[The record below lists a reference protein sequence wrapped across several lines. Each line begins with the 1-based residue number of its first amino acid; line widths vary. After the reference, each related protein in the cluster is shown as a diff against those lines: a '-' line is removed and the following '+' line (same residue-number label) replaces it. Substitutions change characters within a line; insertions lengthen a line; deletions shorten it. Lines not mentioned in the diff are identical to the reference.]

1 MINMNGVSRPSATG
15 NQRDNRLRVAA
26 TRALLPRTIATV
38 EKAQPENGHDRL
50 ANGPSIKRYY
60 GASRDGDLYASE
72 SALKPE
78 QEALCRMLARIARR
92 LHSGRSR
99 GHLRIVK

>member
-1 MINMNGVSRPSATG
+1 MNGASRQSGTG
-15 NQRDNRLRVAA
+15 NQLDNRLRVA
-26 TRALLPRTIATV
+26 TRALLPRTIAIV

-50 ANGPSIKRYY
+50 ANGPSIERYY
-60 GASRDGDLYASE
+60 GVSRDGGLYASE

>member
-1 MINMNGVSRPSATG
+1 MNNDDSAGNEAVSDRG
-15 NQRDNRLRVAA
+15 
-26 TRALLPRTIATV
+26 
-38 EKAQPENGHDRL
+38 GRL
-50 ANGPSIKRYY
+50 ALVASSERYY
-60 GASRDGDLYASE
+60 GASRDGGLYASE
-72 SALKPE
+72 SVLEPE